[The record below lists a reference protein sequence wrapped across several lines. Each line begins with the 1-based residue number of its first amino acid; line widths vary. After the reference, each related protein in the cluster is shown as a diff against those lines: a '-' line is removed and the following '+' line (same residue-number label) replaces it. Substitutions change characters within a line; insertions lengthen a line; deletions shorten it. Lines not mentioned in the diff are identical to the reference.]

1 VPKYAAKP
9 EDLRSCYWISECGPE
24 CRICGILEN
33 VVSTGVGI
41 SVDITESEDIR
52 FGPLY
57 WGFTFSSTSCGL
69 FFWGFMFNSTSHL
82 GPYILRLYIQLHLM
96 WALNW
101 DFMFSSTSRRPLC
114 WAFTFSSSSCGLLF
128 GALCSAPPHAG
139 PYYRALPPHAGP
151 YFGGFTTSCR
161 PIFRGLNQTP
171 VGP

>member
-1 VPKYAAKP
+1 MPKYAAKP

-69 FFWGFMFNSTSHL
+69 LIG
-82 GPYILRLYIQLHLM
+82 I
-96 WALNW
+96 
-101 DFMFSSTSRRPLC
+101 
-114 WAFTFSSSSCGLLF
+114 
-128 GALCSAPPHAG
+128 LCSAPPHAG
-139 PYYRALPPHAGP
+139 PYVGPLHSAPPHVGSYLGLYVQLLLTQALITGLYHLMQALILEALQPHAGP
-151 YFGGFTTSCR
+151 YFGA
-161 PIFRGLNQTP
+161 
-171 VGP
+171 